1 MKKWIKK
8 ISLAMITYIIMQ
20 LVLYKKIHLIFDFPE
35 TPTLTF
41 LSIRVLSI
49 VFGISLLTALYT
61 AIALLIAKNTKF
73 YSFLKYFIPY
83 GLIMGVFLLLTWPG
97 IFKGDEFYV
106 LRAALSFQLSPAQSG
121 LTSLFYICCLLF
133 FPSMATITLIQL
145 LIICSIFAY
154 IMKNLMELYHSKWI
168 YLMYIPALLLP
179 VIDGNLFTLRS
190 TLVGWFFLL
199 LLFQLFFSY
208 QRKKQFNAPMTTT
221 NYFSFL
227 IISGLLC
234 AWRSEFLYLIL
245 FLPAILFLFKLLNW
259 KKALL
264 AIPTIILCFCIWNVP
279 NKIASQGCNKYP
291 ISLVLNPIANIFT
304 EEYIEG
310 PQVYED
316 ILTINELVDVQLLRQ
331 SASVRNISQY
341 WNIPDILPEE
351 QLNRFMAASLRIILY
366 NFDDFLK
373 YRSQTFAYTNGFY
386 KDRINHPGGEM
397 VSGILNLEYY
407 GEDYK
412 TKFIM
417 VNPILPQSIREK
429 TIDFLACRHYAQ
441 DENTTNKTIIVFYNC
456 VPTIILLLLTT
467 ILALW
472 KRKFWFAGLS
482 ILCATQVL
490 LIFLTA
496 PAMFFMYYYSF
507 YLSGYML
514 SALYLVELLSN
525 PKTNSQKNKLATS

>member
-1 MKKWIKK
+1 
-8 ISLAMITYIIMQ
+8 MQ
-20 LVLYKKIHLIFDFPE
+20 IVLYKKIHLIFDFPK
-35 TPTLTF
+35 TPNLTF
-41 LSIRVLSI
+41 ICIRGLSI
-49 VFGISLLTALYT
+49 VFGIVLLTIFYT
-61 AIALLIAKNTKF
+61 VISLLIAKNKVL
-73 YSFLKYFIPY
+73 YSHFKYFILY
-83 GLIMGVFLLLTWPG
+83 ASIMGVFLLLTWPG

-106 LRAALSFQLSPAQSG
+106 LRAALSFQMSPAQSG
-121 LTSLFYICCLLF
+121 LTSLFYICSLLF
-133 FPSMATITLIQL
+133 FPSMATITGIQL

-154 IMKNLMELYHSKWI
+154 IMKNLMELYYSKWI
-168 YLMYIPALLLP
+168 YLMLIPSLLLP

-199 LLFQLFFSY
+199 LLFQLFFAY
-208 QRKKQFNAPMTTT
+208 QRKKQFDANLTLA
-221 NYFSFL
+221 NYFSF
-227 IISGLLC
+227 IVISGLLC
-234 AWRSEFLYLIL
+234 AWRSEFLYLFL
-245 FLPAILFLFKLLNW
+245 FLPIFLLLFKLVNW

-264 AIPTIILCFCIWNVP
+264 AIPAIILCFCIWNIP
-279 NKIASQGCNKYP
+279 NKVASQGCNKYP

-351 QLNRFMAASLRIILY
+351 QLNRFMSASLRIILY

-373 YRSQTFAYTNGFY
+373 YRFQTFGYTNGFY

-417 VNPILPQSIREK
+417 VNPLLPQSLREK
-429 TIDFLACRHYAQ
+429 TINFLACRHYSQ
-441 DENTTNKTIIVFYNC
+441 EGSTTNTTIFLFYNC
-456 VPTIILLLLTT
+456 VPTIILLLLTI
-467 ILALW
+467 ILALCR
-472 KRKFWFAGLS
+472 KKFWFAGLS
-482 ILCATQVL
+482 ILCATQVV

-514 SALYLVELLSN
+514 STLYLIDLLSN
-525 PKTNSQKNKLATS
+525 QTLNKSEKRS